1 VSALLAGL
9 ALASVAALLLTE
21 AQYPRLEWLFKP
33 LAALCFVALAL
44 HLDALQSVYGR
55 WLLAGLL
62 LCLLGD
68 VLLIAKSD
76 AAFLAGLASFLLGH
90 LLYGVAFLTLP
101 LNPTALLAGVVLAAA
116 LLGTTLRWL
125 WPEVPAPMRAPVAAY
140 MLAIGAMLVL
150 ATGSIGVPGAGFI
163 VAGAWG
169 FAISDI
175 FVARQQF
182 VKTEPINRR
191 LGLPLYFAAQLTLAY
206 SLAVNS

>member
-9 ALASVAALLLTE
+9 ALASVTALLLTE

-44 HLDALQSVYGR
+44 HLDALQSEYGR

-68 VLLIAKSD
+68 VLLIANSD
-76 AAFLAGLASFLLGH
+76 AAFLAGLGSFLLGH

-101 LNPTALLAGVVLAAA
+101 LNPTALLAGVALAVA

-125 WPEVPAPMRAPVAAY
+125 WPRVPAPMRAPVAAY

-150 ATGSIGVPGAGFI
+150 ATGSIGVPAAGFI

-182 VKTEPINRR
+182 VKTEAVNRR
-191 LGLPLYFAAQLTLAY
+191 LGLPLYFAAQLALAY
-206 SLAVNS
+206 SLAVVS